1 MQSQVS
7 GLQVNKDGKWISVPY
22 IPNAFVINLA
32 DQIEVCV
39 IIIYFFYT
47 FLHVL
52 VVKIITR

>member
-39 IIIYFFYT
+39 ILILFSIHFYM
-47 FLHVL
+47 FW
-52 VVKIITR
+52 